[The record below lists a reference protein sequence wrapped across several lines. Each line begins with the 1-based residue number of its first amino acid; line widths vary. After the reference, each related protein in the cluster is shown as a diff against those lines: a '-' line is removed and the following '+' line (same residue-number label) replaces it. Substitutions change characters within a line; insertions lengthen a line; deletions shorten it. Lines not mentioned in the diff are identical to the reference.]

1 MKPGN
6 HPVHAVHQ
14 STCPYGGEWCQFL
27 QNPRVLRD
35 EKGDGLQWH
44 LSRRHPL
51 LIEEGVSF

>member
-6 HPVHAVHQ
+6 HPVYLRASGH
-14 STCPYGGEWCQFL
+14 TLNGGEWCQFL
-27 QNPRVLRD
+27 QNRQVLRD
-35 EKGDGLQWH
+35 EKGDGLRWY